1 MTVAQE
7 LTRRSIPAC
16 NCAYVEASTPGSVAF
31 GGGERG
37 VYAPLRLIED
47 GTGSVMQPVGMRPGV
62 SCQPLVFD
70 RVSLDQ
76 RMSMTRELTASCP
89 QQLVIDDW
97 IPYGQR
103 IVIGG
108 SMGVS
113 TGAQ

>member
-16 NCAYVEASTPGSVAF
+16 NCAHVEASTPRSVAF

-47 GTGSVMQPVGMRPGV
+47 GAGSVMH
-62 SCQPLVFD
+62 PLACD
-70 RVSLDQ
+70 RGCRVNLSSSIPCSLDQ

-89 QQLVIDDW
+89 HQLGIDDW

-108 SMGVS
+108 SMRVS